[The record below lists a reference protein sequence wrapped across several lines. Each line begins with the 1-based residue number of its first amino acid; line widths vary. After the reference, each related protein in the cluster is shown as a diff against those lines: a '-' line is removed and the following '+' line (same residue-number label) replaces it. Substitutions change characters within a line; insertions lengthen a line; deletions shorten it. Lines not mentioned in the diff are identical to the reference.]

1 MSFFLNLLK
10 LEPLKI
16 KINDNKF
23 VVFTF
28 CHWVGLEKRKNTWFV
43 QLRIAGNILSQVYL
57 YTLSETLLIYK
68 KKSELEINSQFIES
82 FNTKNSWKE
91 LEVDKTYKKILLSN
105 PTTKRRQCII
115 INKLNGLKNENRI
128 ESEIR
133 VCTRDF
139 TEIVEIRN
147 LTSKH
152 LKNASTILF
161 KESQDFLR

>member
-1 MSFFLNLLK
+1 M
-10 LEPLKI
+10 
-16 KINDNKF
+16 
-23 VVFTF
+23 
-28 CHWVGLEKRKNTWFV
+28 
-43 QLRIAGNILSQVYL
+43 AANILSQVYP

-91 LEVDKTYKKILLSN
+91 LEIDKIYKNISLSN
-105 PTTKRRQCII
+105 PAIKRRQCII
-115 INKLNGLKNENRI
+115 IDKLNGLKNENRI
-128 ESEIR
+128 ENEIR

-161 KESQDFLR
+161 KESWDFLQ